1 MQLPL
6 LLGYFLTC
14 SFFYIL
20 VPLLQGTRN
29 QLISFV
35 RDARSVCCSGLGV
48 CICAAGVLNRERVR
62 VMCTVCAVQQTRDK
76 QSTCGVFANQQKRFF
91 WLRI

>member
-14 SFFYIL
+14 SFSTTR
-20 VPLLQGTRN
+20 TRN